1 MTEPRKTPRSD
12 AEISRAVRCMNHSG
26 AVKILGQHA
35 RDLEAET
42 QELAEAL
49 RNTVAILEEWHTD
62 RPDDIGAKEPAI
74 LSAANA
80 ALARHRAKQ
89 EVQA

>member
-1 MTEPRKTPRSD
+1 MNARKTPRSD
-12 AEISRAVRCMNHSG
+12 LAISAAVACLYRGG
-26 AVKILGQHA
+26 AIKILGQRA
-35 RDLEAET
+35 RSLETET

-49 RNTVAILEEWHTD
+49 RDTVAILEERHTD

-89 EVQA
+89 EVQS